1 MIPLSRR
8 QFLRTATALAGAGTL
23 HAEAP
28 ALTLATF
35 TVEVTPPIGH
45 PCMGGGIAPV
55 KEIVDPLF
63 AHGVILHGAE
73 KPIAIVAV
81 DWCEIR
87 NDAYDRWRT
96 VLAEA
101 LATTRERILLS
112 CLHQHDAPIADL
124 TAQKLLDKA
133 HAKGAICLLDF
144 HEKTVEKVAQ
154 AAKAA
159 NAKRQPV
166 THIGTGQAKV
176 AQVASNRRYLDEA
189 GKVQYNRMSATRD
202 PKIRAAEE
210 GTIDPYLKTLSF
222 WNNDTPLV
230 ALSAY
235 ATHPMSYYGR
245 GGVSADFV
253 GGARKLR
260 QADEP
265 KTLQIYLSGCSG
277 NVTAGKY
284 NDGAVDNRPVLAQR
298 LHHAMREAWKNTTKQ
313 AVQQCTFRHAPLTLV
328 PRTGKGFTEADLN
341 ERLHDNSK
349 PFGQCLAA
357 LGLSWRQRMAAKQP
371 IDVCALDFG
380 SAVYLLLP
388 AEAYVEYQL
397 FAQETRAKS
406 LVVVAGYGES
416 APGYIPIER
425 AWKENDS
432 NLGDWCWIEPGSE
445 ALMQTA
451 IRTAFGAGK

>member
-1 MIPLSRR
+1 MSILSRR
-8 QFLRTATALAGAGTL
+8 QFIHSAAALTVAGTTR
-23 HAEAP
+23 AAAP
-28 ALTLATF
+28 VLSLATF
-35 TVEVTPPIGH
+35 TVEVTPPVGH

-55 KEIVDPLF
+55 KDVLDPLF
-63 AHGVILHGAE
+63 AHGVILHGAA

-81 DWCEIR
+81 DWCELR

-96 VLAEA
+96 VLADT
-101 LATTRERILLS
+101 LGTTRECVLLS

-124 TAQKLLDKA
+124 AAQKLLDSVKA
-133 HAKGAICLLDF
+133 NGAICMLDF
-144 HEKTVEKVAQ
+144 HEQTVQKVAK
-154 AAKAA
+154 AAKDA

-176 AQVASNRRYLDEA
+176 EEVASNRRYLDEA

-202 PKIRAAEE
+202 PKIRAADV

-245 GGVSADFV
+245 GSVSADFV

-284 NDGAVDNRPVLAQR
+284 NDGSVDHRPVLAQR
-298 LHHAMREAWKNTTKQ
+298 LHHAMRAAWKNTTKQ
-313 AVQQCTFRHAPLTLV
+313 PVQQCILRHAPLTLV
-328 PRTGKGFTEADLN
+328 PRTGKGFTEADLT
-341 ERLHDNSK
+341 ERLKDNSK

-397 FAQETRAKS
+397 YAQETRAKS
-406 LVVVAGYGES
+406 FVVVAGYGEA

-445 ALMQTA
+445 PLMQAA
-451 IRTAFGAGK
+451 IRTALGVGP